1 MRLFCVHPGPLT
13 YSQIFLRLEPIGL
26 ELVAAAARQAGH
38 AVRLLDLQVD
48 DQRAYFRTIERWQPD
63 VVAFG
68 CNYLANVP
76 EIVDLAKATKAR
88 FPGIFI
94 CVGGHS
100 ASFTANA
107 LIDHGAGADGGREE
121 PQRGAGGGRN
131 RHRPAEVGGVGSG
144 GQQRFV
150 LNHLSRL
157 VVVDDW
163 PPSRSF
169 PNR

>member
-26 ELVAAAARQAGH
+26 ELVAAAARQAGYS
-38 AVRLLDLQVD
+38 VRLLDLQVE

-100 ASFTANA
+100 ASFIAKR
-107 LIDHGAGADGGREE
+107 ADRARRGR
-121 PQRGAGGGRN
+121 R
-131 RHRPAEVGGVGSG
+131 
-144 GQQRFV
+144 
-150 LNHLSRL
+150 RL
-157 VVVDDW
+157 
-163 PPSRSF
+163 RAQG
-169 PNR
+169 